1 MTLAVAPTMMAAV
14 TRPHHFGRD
23 VHVARQKIAAHL
35 HETEEEGGGNEQER
49 VFARQNGDDEAGP
62 AIARQVEPGKAGM
75 KAQHFQRARHAR
87 HQPADDLRAHDD
99 PFQRQAKMI
108 GKSGA

>member
-1 MTLAVAPTMMAAV
+1 MIVNDACRRAHHDGGGYEA
-14 TRPHHFGRD
+14 HHFGRD
-23 VHVARQKIAAHL
+23 VHV
-35 HETEEEGGGNEQER
+35 
-49 VFARQNGDDEAGP
+49 ARQNGDDEAGP

-108 GKSGA
+108 GKSGV